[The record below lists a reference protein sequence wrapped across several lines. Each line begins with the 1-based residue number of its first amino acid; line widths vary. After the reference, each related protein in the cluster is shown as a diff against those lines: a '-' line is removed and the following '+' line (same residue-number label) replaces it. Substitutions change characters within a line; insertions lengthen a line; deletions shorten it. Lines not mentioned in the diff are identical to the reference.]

1 MKRKTLS
8 LLLALVMIFAL
19 AVPAMAEGP
28 AVTATNQTITVD
40 GKAVTAEVYN
50 IDGSNYFKLRDVAQ
64 MLNGTAAQFS
74 VGYDESTRTVK
85 ATSGEAYTAIG
96 GELTAGEDKSAT
108 CVESTQTISINGL
121 ARETTAYN
129 IGGSNFFKLRDL
141 GNILGF
147 GVSYDADARAVVVDS
162 DDALSFAD
170 ATSTTLTAKV
180 DGKDVKVAWYVDTYV
195 AHPYQENNQKINVYV
210 PENATKDSPIML
222 YVQNGGW
229 MMNTY
234 PTNTIED
241 GKDYDG
247 TNNKVGVA
255 LKEGYVVISYGC
267 RGRADAETELGY
279 LGHSPATMTDTKAVI
294 RYLRYNAAAL
304 PAGNPERIVV
314 TGTSGGGALSSVI
327 AASGNSSDYFESLYE
342 IGAAGVAKNA
352 DGTYTSTVSDAV
364 YATIAY
370 CPITDLPHAD
380 AAYEWVYGPV
390 REAYAAA
397 GLKLEDI
404 NPNPGGMGAPKDT
417 DSVFGESVLA
427 ASKELAA
434 SYVTYIN
441 GLNLK
446 DGSKALKADD
456 GSFMAAI
463 KGLLE
468 ASVEKELTSAYPSTD
483 KAPANGDYDWLT
495 ITDGKASIDMD
506 KYLYWIGTKM
516 SGLKTA
522 PAFSNKNTPNQHPM
536 LNEDNIFGTAEQAYS
551 PFEFWS
557 WNNHTGEGTV
567 GKNNTG
573 LDWDAYMKT
582 DAGKALALQMKM
594 TSPFEYLMS
603 TTDGDSAPHWYVRHG
618 MGDRDTAFAVS
629 ASMYYLLKADT
640 SIEDVDF
647 SYAWLKPHSGDYD
660 VAEAYAWLKTIL

>member
-8 LLLALVMIFAL
+8 MLLALVLIFAL

-40 GKAVTAEVYN
+40 GAAVTAEVYN

-64 MLNGTAAQFS
+64 MLNGTDAQFS
-74 VGYDESTRTVK
+74 VAYDEASRTVK
-85 ATSGEAYTAIG
+85 AVSGESYAAIG
-96 GELTAGEDKSAT
+96 GELEKGEDKSST
-108 CVESTQTISINGL
+108 CVESNQAISINGL
-121 ARETTAYN
+121 AREITAYN

-141 GNILGF
+141 GNVLGF
-147 GVSYDADARAVVVDS
+147 GVSYDEATRTVAVDS
-162 DDALSFAD
+162 DTALSFAD
-170 ATSTTLTAKV
+170 ATSTTLTARV
-180 DGKDVKVAWYVDTYV
+180 DGQAVNVTWYVDTYV
-195 AHPYQENNQKINVYV
+195 AYPYQENNQKINVYV
-210 PENATKDSPIML
+210 PENATKDSPIIL
-222 YVQNGGW
+222 YVNNGGW
-229 MMNTY
+229 MSNGY

-241 GKDYDG
+241 GVDYDG
-247 TNNKVGVA
+247 TGNKVGVA

-304 PAGNPERIVV
+304 PAGNTERIVI

-327 AASGNSSDYFESLYE
+327 AASGNSEDFLPSLYE
-342 IGAAGVAKNA
+342 IGAAGVTKNA
-352 DGTYTSTVSDAV
+352 DGTYASTVSDAV

-380 AAYEWVYGPV
+380 AAYEWVYGSV
-390 REAYAAA
+390 REAYAAD
-397 GLKLEDI
+397 GLTLDDI
-404 NPNPGGMGAPKDT
+404 NPNPGGMGAPTST
-417 DSVFGESVLA
+417 DSVFGEAVLA

-434 SYVTYIN
+434 NYVTYIN

-446 DGSKALKADD
+446 DGDKTLKADD
-456 GSFMAAI
+456 GTFMAAI

-468 ASVEKELTSAYPSTD
+468 KAVEKELTSAYPSSD

-506 KYLYWIGTKM
+506 KYLYWIGTKA

-522 PAFSNKNTPNQHPM
+522 PAFSNRGTPNQHPI
-536 LNEDNIFGTAEQAYS
+536 LNEDNIFGTAEQTYS

-582 DAGKALALQMKM
+582 DAGKALSLQMKM

-603 TTDGDSAPHWYVRHG
+603 ETDGDSAPHWYVRHG
-618 MGDRDTAFAVS
+618 MADRDTAFAIS
-629 ASMYYLLKADT
+629 ASMYYLLEADA
-640 SIEDVDF
+640 SIEDVNF